1 MALLRGINVGAAKRV
16 AMADLRALVEDLG
29 YCDVRTVL
37 NSGNVVF
44 SVPDAAAVD
53 AAAGIQAAMAERL
66 GVSCRVVALSAA
78 ELAAIVA
85 DNPLLPIADS
95 PSRLFVAVLA
105 NPADR
110 VLLRP
115 LAEQDWAPEVLAVG
129 ARAAYLWCPDGMAVS
144 RLADAVGRVLGDGV
158 TTRNWATMAKLRALT
173 DDGRS

>member
-1 MALLRGINVGAAKRV
+1 MALLRGINVGAARRV

-29 YCDVRTVL
+29 YGDVRTVL

-44 SVPDAAAVD
+44 SAPGTAAVD
-53 AAAGIQAAMAERL
+53 AAARIQAAVAERL
-66 GVSCRVVALSAA
+66 GVSCRVVALTAA
-78 ELAAIVA
+78 ELAAVVA
-85 DNPLLPIADS
+85 DNPLLPVADD

-105 NPADR
+105 DSADR
-110 VLLRP
+110 ALLRP

-158 TTRNWATMAKLRALT
+158 TTRNWAAITKLHALT
-173 DDGRS
+173 DAGRS